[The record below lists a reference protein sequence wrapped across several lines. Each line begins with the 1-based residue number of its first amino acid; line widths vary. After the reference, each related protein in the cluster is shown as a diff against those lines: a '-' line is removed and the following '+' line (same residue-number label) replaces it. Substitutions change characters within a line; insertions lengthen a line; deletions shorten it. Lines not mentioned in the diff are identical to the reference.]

1 MLTGADADKLLEK
14 HKDTL
19 PAVTVVSYDL
29 LSGARAAGV
38 SSKLRTKNYSK
49 VGTKLA
55 GRIPTT
61 CHPAHV
67 HQVASC
73 FFTTETVPNLLLT
86 QYLMYY

>member
-38 SSKLRTKNYSK
+38 SSKL
-49 VGTKLA
+49 GTKLW
-55 GRIPTT
+55 
-61 CHPAHV
+61 
-67 HQVASC
+67 
-73 FFTTETVPNLLLT
+73 
-86 QYLMYY
+86 